1 MEGWGRGG
9 GGKNERIVD
18 LTFISYYCQEF
29 STQNAVALPLPFLLA
44 KSNSRVLLSAGHH
57 TR

>member
-1 MEGWGRGG
+1 MEGWGRG

-44 KSNSRVLLSAGHH
+44 KRNSRVLLSAGHH